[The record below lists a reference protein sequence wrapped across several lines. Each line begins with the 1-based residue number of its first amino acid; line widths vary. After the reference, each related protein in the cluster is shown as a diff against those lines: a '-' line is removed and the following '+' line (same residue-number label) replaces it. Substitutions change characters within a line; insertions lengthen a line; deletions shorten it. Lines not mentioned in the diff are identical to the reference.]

1 MAKKNKKNFMEDAK
15 SKGYKPNPTI
25 VNGDRILRKIEP
37 ITEKNHERQLGRWA
51 LFIETK
57 KAQTCTDAFE
67 HVKYDDVR
75 SAYMIEV
82 LKDFI
87 RIQAISIKG
96 TKNLKACI
104 ETVRNYWNTFT
115 GAWKRIHDPIPPDT
129 IDTVTQ
135 FIYGPLK
142 DELGLLLEKKFRRY
156 PSANHLYCYAIQQ
169 WAQDFHVYRYP
180 STRVNDWA
188 LPLSSVFST
197 ARIGEYIEST
207 ARAGSG
213 RGLHYRDLM
222 FICLRN
228 SFGQPELAIQ
238 LTKDA
243 KNMSNAPNSKRPTHD
258 LSEGDEPHRLCF
270 NALLP
275 YLSRLLKLQA
285 FRDFKTIL
293 ELFSVQPPENLAS
306 CQIHWR
312 EDLLDTPFFL
322 SQSKDTQD
330 RIESAGAFSRRSEDV
345 GIRADKYY
353 TEADNAILPQ
363 FMEKWR
369 ISGQI

>member
-67 HVKYDDVR
+67 HVKYDD
-75 SAYMIEV
+75 
-82 LKDFI
+82 
-87 RIQAISIKG
+87 
-96 TKNLKACI
+96 
-104 ETVRNYWNTFT
+104 
-115 GAWKRIHDPIPPDT
+115 
-129 IDTVTQ
+129 

-213 RGLHYRDLM
+213 RGLHYRVGPDVY
-222 FICLRN
+222 
-228 SFGQPELAIQ
+228 
-238 LTKDA
+238 
-243 KNMSNAPNSKRPTHD
+243 
-258 LSEGDEPHRLCF
+258 
-270 NALLP
+270 LP
-275 YLSRLLKLQA
+275 S
-285 FRDFKTIL
+285 
-293 ELFSVQPPENLAS
+293 
-306 CQIHWR
+306 
-312 EDLLDTPFFL
+312 
-322 SQSKDTQD
+322 
-330 RIESAGAFSRRSEDV
+330 
-345 GIRADKYY
+345 
-353 TEADNAILPQ
+353 
-363 FMEKWR
+363 
-369 ISGQI
+369 